1 MIKSIH
7 GMNLRTLDLN
17 LLRVLDALLAERNV
31 TRAAARLHLSQPA
44 LSNALARLR
53 RALDDPLLVRTPRG
67 MVPTPRAAAL
77 AVPVHR
83 ALADLEE
90 ALGNRGFNPATS
102 DQVFRLAAT
111 DYVEFVLF
119 PPLIRRLRAI
129 GSRIALHVA
138 PLEETVKADALARGD
153 IDLALGYFRRPD
165 ENLHT
170 RALFDERFVCLV
182 RRHHPVVRR
191 RLTLKQFVA
200 LDHVLVAPRGVAYGM
215 VDEQLERRGLARR
228 IALAIPHF
236 LQVPFVVAE
245 TDCIAT
251 LAERVAQRFVTL
263 LPLKIFPPPL
273 EVPGFPV
280 SILWHTRTQ
289 HSPAHRWLREQLVE
303 IAGQV

>member
-1 MIKSIH
+1 MINYIH
-7 GMNLRTLDLN
+7 DMNLRTLDLN

-53 RALDDPLLVRTPRG
+53 RAFDDPLLVRTPRG

-77 AVPVHR
+77 AGPVHR
-83 ALADLEE
+83 ALAGLEE
-90 ALGNRGFNPATS
+90 ALDDRRFDPATS

-111 DYVEFVLF
+111 DYMEFVVF

-138 PLEETVKADALARGD
+138 PLGETAKAEALARGD
-153 IDLALGYFRRPD
+153 VDLALGYFRRPD
-165 ENLHT
+165 ENLHA
-170 RALFDERFVCLV
+170 RALFEERFVCLV
-182 RRHHPVVRR
+182 RRDHPAARR

-200 LDHVLVAPRGVAYGM
+200 LDHVLVAPSGVARGV

-228 IALAIPHF
+228 VALAIPHF
-236 LQVPFVVAE
+236 LQVPFIVAE
-245 TDCIAT
+245 TDYIAT

-263 LPLKIFPPPL
+263 LPLKVLPPPL
-273 EVPGFPV
+273 EVPGFTV
-280 SILWHTRTQ
+280 SMLWHARTQ

-303 IAGQV
+303 IAGRA

>member
-7 GMNLRTLDLN
+7 AMNLRTLDLN
-17 LLRVLDALLAERNV
+17 LLRVLDTLLAERNV

-67 MVPTPRAAAL
+67 MVPTPRAVAL
-77 AVPVHR
+77 AEPVHR
-83 ALADLEE
+83 ALAGLEE
-90 ALGNRGFNPATS
+90 AVGDRRFDPATS

-111 DYVEFVLF
+111 DYMEFVVF

-138 PLEETVKADALARGD
+138 PLEETAKADALARGD

-165 ENLHT
+165 ENLHAH
-170 RALFDERFVCLV
+170 ALFDERFVCLV
-182 RRHHPVVRR
+182 RRNHPVVRR

-200 LDHVLVAPRGVAYGM
+200 LDHVLVAPSGVAHGV

-228 IALAIPHF
+228 VALAIPHF

-245 TDCIAT
+245 TDYIAT
-251 LAERVAQRFVTL
+251 LTERVAQRFVSL

-273 EVPGFPV
+273 EVPGFTV
-280 SILWHTRTQ
+280 SMLWHARTQ

-303 IAGQV
+303 IAQHA